1 MPAKIILA
9 TLGSPFFIIGWIAG
23 LIVLSIHTGY
33 YWGYEYNLT
42 KLAKEKDERAPK

>member
-1 MPAKIILA
+1 MAAKFVLT
-9 TLGSPFFIIGWIAG
+9 TLGMPFFIIGWIAG

-42 KLAKEKDERAPK
+42 KLAKEKDESTPK